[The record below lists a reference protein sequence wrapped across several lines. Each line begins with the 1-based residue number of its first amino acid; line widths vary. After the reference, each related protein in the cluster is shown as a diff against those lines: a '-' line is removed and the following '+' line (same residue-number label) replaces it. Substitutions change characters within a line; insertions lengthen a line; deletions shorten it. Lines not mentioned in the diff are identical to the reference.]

1 MIEIH
6 ELTKRYGDV
15 VAVDHIS
22 FTVRPGIVTGFLGP
36 NGAGKST
43 TMRAVLGLDRPT
55 SGHVTVNG
63 RRYVR
68 SPAPL
73 AEIGALLDAMAVDKA
88 RTARNHLLA
97 VGATVGVSAKRVD
110 HLLEVVGLA
119 DVGRKRAGT
128 FSLGMGQRLGIAT
141 ALLADP
147 AVVMLDEPVNGLD
160 PDGIVWI
167 RALLKNLAAE
177 GRTVFLSSHLMNEV
191 EHTADHLVVIGR
203 GRILADATM
212 ADFITQASGTKVR
225 VVSPDATALRDV
237 LAGPDVAIRATAPG
251 LLEVEGVPSERI
263 GELAA
268 RNGLVLHQL
277 VPVTVSLE
285 EAFMELTR
293 HAVQFGA
300 STENA
305 ATAAKTEKAAPP
317 SHDLLG
323 PGAGTAVFALWRS
336 SRSPVRQQ
344 RSNAG
349 TPDVTDPTPVRPP
362 VQPLLC
368 SPVASEG
375 QCLWL
380 RCSRGT
386 GPAVKVFGAFG
397 GRAKRV
403 DDEVGGVRRATLGH
417 GRLEPVTLAQGPQ
430 RPVDLG
436 LAQWTVP
443 AQLAAEPGVG
453 PQSVPEI
460 RLREGPHEVGDN
472 AAAERGPDDGCFRP
486 TRPRA

>member
-323 PGAGTAVFALWRS
+323 PGAGTAVFALWA
-336 SRSPVRQQ
+336 VLAL
-344 RSNAG
+344 AG
-349 TPDVTDPTPVRPP
+349 
-362 VQPLLC
+362 
-368 SPVASEG
+368 
-375 QCLWL
+375 
-380 RCSRGT
+380 
-386 GPAVKVFGAFG
+386 
-397 GRAKRV
+397 
-403 DDEVGGVRRATLGH
+403 
-417 GRLEPVTLAQGPQ
+417 
-430 RPVDLG
+430 
-436 LAQWTVP
+436 
-443 AQLAAEPGVG
+443 
-453 PQSVPEI
+453 
-460 RLREGPHEVGDN
+460 
-472 AAAERGPDDGCFRP
+472 AAAALKRRD
-486 TRPRA
+486 A